1 MLYFV
6 LALIS
11 HLVAQ
16 GPVATASRPAD
27 IAFKVQMIDPGFSES
42 VAVADFN
49 KDGRLD
55 ILSAEYWYEAP
66 ASTPPGTDRAAGW
79 TKHKIRDIPFNG
91 SYIDNF
97 SDLPVDVDADGFVDI
112 VQIAYFARRI
122 VWLRNPGKGR
132 GPWVE
137 TEIDAVGPTEFA
149 FLVDLNND
157 GKALEILPQFT
168 GALKAPLTWYEVQNG
183 KWVKHVVSSRS
194 YGHGIGAGDLNG
206 DKRNDIITPA
216 GWLEAPADVRAS
228 GEWTFHPTD
237 WASPPSPPGAAGAA
251 GPAPPLR
258 QMTRQEAIKAGF
270 LVEDAAGRIDLRN
283 GAKMTADGLVYAP
296 AGPQATGSEPGMRR
310 ITREEAVKGGYLV
323 ETGGGGLVL
332 RNGARP
338 AVEGM
343 FDVPVAGD
351 QPPAQPAMR
360 PAEYAFMYVIDI
372 NKDGRNDILTTM
384 AHSTGVLWFE
394 QRADGQW
401 GQRLIDATLA
411 NAHSSALADLND
423 DGQLDLIAAK
433 RYFGRGGADPSER
446 EPMGIY
452 WYQFRPGPNGGVEWI
467 RHIIDYGGRAG
478 GGLQMMVEDID
489 GDGDRDVITAG
500 KTGLFL
506 SENLT
511 KKGPQ
516 RNAPR

>member
-1 MLYFV
+1 M
-6 LALIS
+6 
-11 HLVAQ
+11 
-16 GPVATASRPAD
+16 
-27 IAFKVQMIDPGFSES
+27 
-42 VAVADFN
+42 
-49 KDGRLD
+49 
-55 ILSAEYWYEAP
+55 
-66 ASTPPGTDRAAGW
+66 
-79 TKHKIRDIPFNG
+79 
-91 SYIDNF
+91 
-97 SDLPVDVDADGFVDI
+97 DVDADGFVDI

-122 VWLRNPGKGR
+122 VWLKNPGKGR

-168 GALKAPLTWYEVQNG
+168 GAGKAPLTWYEVQSG
-183 KWVKHVVSSRS
+183 KWIKHVVSSRS

-206 DKRNDIITPA
+206 DKRNDILTPA

-237 WASPPSPPGAAGAA
+237 WASPPSPPGAAAA
-251 GPAPPLR
+251 AAQAPAP
-258 QMTRQEAIKAGF
+258 
-270 LVEDAAGRIDLRN
+270 
-283 GAKMTADGLVYAP
+283 
-296 AGPQATGSEPGMRR
+296 S
-310 ITREEAVKGGYLV
+310 AV
-323 ETGGGGLVL
+323 
-332 RNGARP
+332 RP
-338 AVEGM
+338 
-343 FDVPVAGD
+343 P
-351 QPPAQPAMR
+351 
-360 PAEYAFMYVIDI
+360 EYAFMYVIDI
-372 NKDGRNDILTTM
+372 NKDGRNDVLTTM

-401 GQRLIDATLA
+401 TQRIIDATWA
-411 NAHSSALADLND
+411 NAHSSALADLNG

-433 RYFGRGGADPSER
+433 RYFGRSGADPSER

-452 WYQFRPGPNGGVEWI
+452 WYQFRPGPNGSVEWI

-506 SENLT
+506 SESLA
-511 KKGPQ
+511 KEGPR